1 VCTASWLSRD
11 GTLRLGFNR
20 DELRSREPALPPEV
34 RDGPAGR
41 WIAPRDGRAGGTW
54 IAASERG
61 VVLALLNR
69 SEGAPPPGVASR
81 GLLIPELLGATDAD
95 ALVDALGRRDLA
107 PFAPFRLLA
116 LWHGRDAGVVA
127 GWNGVALDAAELDAA
142 AGLLCSSSLGDERVT
157 ATRGAV
163 WERHRAGATSFDAA
177 AHDAFHRD
185 HAPEPSAWSVCMHRD
200 DAQSV
205 SFTAVEI
212 GGGVVRLAYHDA
224 PPCQPGTDFEASLPL
239 AAAPARG

>member
-1 VCTASWLSRD
+1 VCTASWLTQG

-34 RDGPAGR
+34 RDGAGGR

-61 VVLALLNR
+61 AVLALLNR
-69 SEGAPPPGVASR
+69 SEGAPPPGAASR
-81 GLLIPELLGATDAD
+81 GLLIPELLGATDA
-95 ALVDALGRRDLA
+95 AELVAALGRRDLA

-127 GWNGVALDAAELDAA
+127 GWNGVALDAEPLDAG
-142 AGLLCSSSLGDERVT
+142 AGLLCSSSLGDARVT

-163 WERHRAGATSFDAA
+163 WARFRAEPFGERTQRD
-177 AHDAFHRD
+177 FHRD
-185 HAPEPSAWSVCMHRD
+185 HSPQPSAWSVCVHRD

-212 GGGVVRLAYHDA
+212 GGGAVRFAYHDA
-224 PPCQPGTDFEASLPL
+224 PPCQPGAEFEASLPL
-239 AAAPARG
+239 GAAPARG